1 VTAAEVRAFDLFASM
16 AEDDA
21 VDLGAR
27 IQVHRADRGSFLF
40 RQGEAAL
47 NLVLLM
53 HGQVKMERTAADGA
67 VTIVEILGPGSA
79 LAAANFLEREPYPV
93 TAVALADV
101 VYGALSYV
109 DFERCVR
116 THPDVALALLR
127 YMVRRVHRAYA
138 AMRLP
143 ARAGVRLAAAL
154 VRIAAD
160 APRRADGLPE
170 VALAHA
176 DLAEVA
182 GMARE
187 TVTRHLRRWQAQ
199 GLVDC
204 GLRSIAV
211 RDLEALRR
219 LAEEA

>member
-1 VTAAEVRAFDLFASM
+1 MTAAEVRAFDLFAGLSD
-16 AEDDA
+16 EDA
-21 VDLGAR
+21 AALGAR
-27 IQVHRADRGSFLF
+27 VPLHRVERGAFLF
-40 RQGEAAL
+40 RQGEAAAHL
-47 NLVLLM
+47 ILLAR
-53 HGQVKMERTAADGA
+53 GQVKMERAAADGA

-93 TAVALADV
+93 TAVALSEA
-101 VYGALSYV
+101 VYGALSYA

-116 THPDVALALLR
+116 THPDVALSLLR

-160 APRRADGLPE
+160 APRRADGLPQ

-199 GLVDC
+199 GLVEC